1 MQAAGNVESGMTEA
15 DRGQFREL
23 ALLRNKGRCLKNR
36 APEGFLQLQTA
47 TAARHEDGIGL
58 AAECLAIFL
67 DKGKRF
73 CALSGMC
80 MHRTAACLIRRDAD
94 AESLAC
100 QQRNERLQCRRI
112 GMSTDATRKQLN
124 MPAWFGKRRI
134 EPRFETE
141 GPVLRNQCE
150 QLREDDPVRLRQKPA
165 DTPPHRKRHVEQPV
179 AGQQV
184 KQASMPPRSQFCA
197 CLVKDG
203 AILDVG
209 GTGPFAATAQETI
222 IEMTKKPVVSLE
234 LAAGNTLYQG
244 DSPSW

>member
-1 MQAAGNVESGMTEA
+1 MATDTTCKQPDMPA
-15 DRGQFREL
+15 RFRE
-23 ALLRNKGRCLKNR
+23 
-36 APEGFLQLQTA
+36 
-47 TAARHEDGIGL
+47 
-58 AAECLAIFL
+58 
-67 DKGKRF
+67 
-73 CALSGMC
+73 
-80 MHRTAACLIRRDAD
+80 RRV
-94 AESLAC
+94 
-100 QQRNERLQCRRI
+100 
-112 GMSTDATRKQLN
+112 
-124 MPAWFGKRRI
+124 

-141 GPVLRNQCE
+141 RPVLRNQCE
-150 QLREDDPVRLRQKPA
+150 QLRKDDTVGLRQQPA
-165 DTPPHRKRHVEQPV
+165 DTPSERKRHVEQPV